1 MAPCWYLTCVI
12 PGILWTLD
20 ELKRTLINKF
30 PILEIEKGE
39 DFKILFDLFVEWAEI
54 LLNYPFCWIWE
65 IMAQNPS
72 FKKFP
77 VVYTYVV
84 SYSRGVIALQRTP
97 SHSIHMLTDNRA
109 PQRGSYTRNNY
120 IGRNN
125 ESEEFFLVSSFGGN
139 IFWNIIIWN
148 MGKILIFLVFFSRI
162 VYTIIFH

>member
-12 PGILWTLD
+12 SGILWTLD

-39 DFKILFDLFVEWAEI
+39 DFKVLFDLFVEWAEI

-97 SHSIHMLTDNRA
+97 SHS
-109 PQRGSYTRNNY
+109 RGPHRTPYTCSQIIVLHKGDRIPEITILEETMNLKNFFWFPP
-120 IGRNN
+120 
-125 ESEEFFLVSSFGGN
+125 SEETFFG
-139 IFWNIIIWN
+139 I
-148 MGKILIFLVFFSRI
+148 
-162 VYTIIFH
+162 